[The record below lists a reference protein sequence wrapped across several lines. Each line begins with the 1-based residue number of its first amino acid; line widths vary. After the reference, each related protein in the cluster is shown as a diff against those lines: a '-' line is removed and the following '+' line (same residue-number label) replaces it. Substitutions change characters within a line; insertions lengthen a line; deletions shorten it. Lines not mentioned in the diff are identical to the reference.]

1 MKLDAESYLK
11 TGSNELRVLE
21 YRVAGMSFGI
31 NILKVSK
38 IVNELVDFTRL
49 PESHP
54 AIAGIFKD
62 MNRVVPVID
71 LARFLGIANE
81 DTKRQKLV
89 VTEFFGMLSG
99 FWVERVDWI
108 HHFGWED
115 VIDAEKVFAGLDH
128 KYTIGIVKPTE
139 DRMVQLLDYETILM
153 DLCPYLQQ
161 GNVTE
166 YKGSADFTGKRVLV
180 AEDSPAVRT
189 MLVTEMTDLGFQV
202 VDKSDGELAWEAYQ
216 QQPFDLVI
224 SDVEMPQMDG
234 LALTMRIRQSERPST
249 PVIVYSSIG
258 DMGMKARA
266 NFLKADAHVTKLNLD
281 KLLKTADRL
290 MRGEKVNPDGD
301 LDYEEQTEITET
313 VPVD

>member
-21 YRVAGMSFGI
+21 YKVAGMSFGI

-38 IVNELVDFTRL
+38 IVHELVDFTRL

-71 LARFLGIANE
+71 LAKFLGIANE
-81 DTKRQKLV
+81 ETKRQKLV

-115 VIDAEKVFAGLDH
+115 VIDAEKVFAGLEH

-139 DRMVQLLDYETILM
+139 DRMVQLLDYETILL

-166 YKGSADFTGKRVLV
+166 YQGSADFTGKRVLV

-202 VDKSDGELAWEAYQ
+202 VEKSDGELAWEAYQ

-258 DMGMKARA
+258 DIGMKARA

-301 LDYEEQTEITET
+301 ADYEEQTVIRET